1 MEPTLNP
8 TIADPPVE
16 TVAIPVRWPEPLPLG
31 YTVYTKSGCPFC
43 DKALTALQGVSFAKD
58 VEWVSA
64 DAYLVDPGLKEAFLR
79 AIEAFAGEKWRTF
92 PMVFH
97 DGRFVG
103 GYTDLEAYLAKS
115 AAFDTI
121 DEMV

>member
-1 MEPTLNP
+1 MENP
-8 TIADPPVE
+8 TTLPPVEPVE
-16 TVAIPVRWPEPLPLG
+16 TVAIPVRWPEPRPLG

-43 DKALTALQGVSFAKD
+43 DKALTALQGVSF

-64 DAYLVDPGLKEAFLR
+64 DAYLVDPESKEAFLR

-103 GYTDLEAYLAKS
+103 GYTDLLSYLAKE
-115 AAFDTI
+115 AAWDTI

>member
-1 MEPTLNP
+1 MENP
-8 TIADPPVE
+8 TTQPPVEPSE
-16 TVAIPVRWPEPLPLG
+16 TVAIPVRWPEPSRVG

-43 DKALTALQGVSFAKD
+43 DKASTALQGVSFAKD
-58 VEWVSA
+58 VEWVNA
-64 DAYLVDPGLKEAFLR
+64 DPYLADPVSKEAFLR
-79 AIEAFAGEKWRTF
+79 SIETFAGEKWRTF

-97 DGRFVG
+97 EGRFVG
-103 GYTDLEAYLAKS
+103 GYTDLQTYLAKE